1 MRKRHCEIAL
11 VFEPGCKGS
20 LSTWKLFSLTW
31 THLCVPL
38 SQQYIFTEQP
48 SETFCL
54 TKCQP
59 ALPCSGTDLA
69 SGPSHPAD
77 GVLLCLQWRGMV
89 LPRCQVGWDGYAPQD
104 TQEDKVAP
112 VVEVELST
120 NSHWS
125 GSGLRIQ
132 DETRPFYC
140 YFKCL
145 TFPRRQQKKIINLT
159 VFTVAKNCRK
169 KRVKLYLLEAY
180 LTQQGEIGTV
190 LYSFTEKQK

>member
-1 MRKRHCEIAL
+1 MRQRHCEIAV

-38 SQQYIFTEQP
+38 SQQYILTEQP
-48 SETFCL
+48 SESFCL

-69 SGPSHPAD
+69 SGPSHPAV

-89 LPRCQVGWDGYAPQD
+89 LPRCQVGWDGCAPQD
-104 TQEDKVAP
+104 AQEDKVAP

-120 NSHWS
+120 NSHWR
-125 GSGLRIQ
+125 GSGLSIQ
-132 DETRPFYC
+132 DETRPFYSVILNVWLSLGGS
-140 YFKCL
+140 K
-145 TFPRRQQKKIINLT
+145 KKIMNLT

-169 KRVKLYLLEAY
+169 KRAILYLL
-180 LTQQGEIGTV
+180 
-190 LYSFTEKQK
+190 